1 MLTVRQLL
9 ANKGNALWT
18 IAPDA
23 SVYEALQLMAAKNI
37 GALPVRDGERLVG
50 IFSERDY
57 ARKVVLQG
65 RTSRETAVR
74 DLMTSDVVV
83 VAPDET
89 IATCLKTMTELRF
102 RHLPVIEGG
111 KLIGIVTIGDVGK
124 AIIAD
129 QADTIQVLETYIR
142 GR

>member
-89 IATCLKTMTELRF
+89 IATCLKTMTELHF